1 MKITGRPETAGKDA
15 ASNATQEKPKRR
27 FSDVLE
33 EKKQRGGED
42 GSLQVAPG
50 VVVPL
55 PPPFSP
61 LSDVARVDGGQSVA
75 TAGLDP
81 LLTSLIQEITVEAPP
96 GGASSVEIQ
105 FDSRTLD
112 GLHVRVQKAG
122 EGVEVRFS
130 TSSEAVSRLLSAN
143 ADKLAE
149 ALVER
154 GYVAPNVSVQRAQGP
169 TAFSTSES
177 GRSGRDGN
185 SRGRQD
191 QGRGRNRR

>member
-1 MKITGRPETAGKDA
+1 MKITGRPETAAKDA
-15 ASNATQEKPKRR
+15 ASTPTQEKPKRR
-27 FSDVLE
+27 FSEVLE
-33 EKKQRGGED
+33 EKKRTGED
-42 GSLQVAPG
+42 GSAQAVAAVIP
-50 VVVPL
+50 V
-55 PPPFSP
+55 PPPFAP
-61 LSDVARVDGGQSVA
+61 VCDVPHVDAGQGVRPVE
-75 TAGLDP
+75 LDH
-81 LLTSLIQEITVEAPP
+81 LLASLVQEISVVAPP
-96 GGASSVEIQ
+96 DGASSVEIQ

-130 TSSEAVSRLLSAN
+130 TSSESVSRLLSDN
-143 ADKLAE
+143 IGKLAE

-169 TAFSTSES
+169 PAFSTNES

-191 QGRGRNRR
+191 QGHGRNRR